1 MGSVIPSVLARDP
14 RFGPLAQLAVEAHQ
28 VDLSRLL
35 VYLIDLVQTEA
46 LPHLADQFHVLGLE
60 GWNAAI
66 TEEARR
72 ALIKSAIELHLHKGT
87 PWALKRAL
95 APLGLSVE
103 VIDQM
108 MQRAAYAER
117 GALRVDASW
126 KLNGAK
132 KIKPMELYA
141 NLPQI
146 QHWAQFIVRI
156 NLADATSAENFALVR
171 PLVDE
176 WKPVRSWPL
185 FLFWLAFILEVSI
198 RTESALLLD
207 KRIDQRYPWCGRV
220 IGDAPEVR
228 WTLGRDGALVK
239 LPQPFGSFRLG
250 ERRGGLT
257 AWRLKGCR
265 VTSSAL
271 LQSAAS
277 APAYRLPK
285 LAEDDRRLDGTW
297 KIGGRG
303 LDTDSHADLRSLT
316 EIALPHTVESTHHET
331 IRLDYPA
338 TPAKLGGRVR
348 LTSWRRL
355 DGRWGV
361 GETTVPRRFGF
372 PLRRE
377 GGVLTESAATVAS
390 AADAW
395 VMPERLARPLATK
408 LGPVARRLDSGWQ
421 LGAENRLG
429 RFRLDGRRLRAV
441 KLTRCP
447 RIGEFAIVPD
457 LPGAGSYDRSP
468 GRRLHVDG
476 TWRVGGP
483 SSPTFNLTIIKET
496 SHG

>member
-1 MGSVIPSVLARDP
+1 M
-14 RFGPLAQLAVEAHQ
+14 
-28 VDLSRLL
+28 
-35 VYLIDLVQTEA
+35 
-46 LPHLADQFHVLGLE
+46 
-60 GWNAAI
+60 
-66 TEEARR
+66 
-72 ALIKSAIELHLHKGT
+72 
-87 PWALKRAL
+87 
-95 APLGLSVE
+95 
-103 VIDQM
+103 
-108 MQRAAYAER
+108 
-117 GALRVDASW
+117 
-126 KLNGAK
+126 
-132 KIKPMELYA
+132 
-141 NLPQI
+141 
-146 QHWAQFIVRI
+146 
-156 NLADATSAENFALVR
+156 
-171 PLVDE
+171 
-176 WKPVRSWPL
+176 
-185 FLFWLAFILEVSI
+185 
-198 RTESALLLD
+198 
-207 KRIDQRYPWCGRV
+207 
-220 IGDAPEVR
+220 
-228 WTLGRDGALVK
+228 
-239 LPQPFGSFRLG
+239 
-250 ERRGGLT
+250 
-257 AWRLKGCR
+257 
-265 VTSSAL
+265 
-271 LQSAAS
+271 
-277 APAYRLPK
+277 
-285 LAEDDRRLDGTW
+285 
-297 KIGGRG
+297 
-303 LDTDSHADLRSLT
+303 
-316 EIALPHTVESTHHET
+316 PHTVEITHHEA

-395 VMPERLARPLATK
+395 VMPERLARPVATK
-408 LGPVARRLDSGWQ
+408 LGPVARRLDGGWH